1 MSLCTQSGV
10 WSSQPRQCYVHPTVA
25 EQTGPLGIIR
35 IDMFACVPSHSQWL
49 RKRGLV
55 GNFLTPLVGMGS
67 RP

>member
-1 MSLCTQSGV
+1 MWGLAGV
-10 WSSQPRQCYVHPTVA
+10 GVLEMVVSTW
-25 EQTGPLGIIR
+25 
-35 IDMFACVPSHSQWL
+35 MFASPLWTWPLPPHSQWL

>member
-1 MSLCTQSGV
+1 MGILVYLTNY
-10 WSSQPRQCYVHPTVA
+10 SQCP
-25 EQTGPLGIIR
+25 
-35 IDMFACVPSHSQWL
+35 